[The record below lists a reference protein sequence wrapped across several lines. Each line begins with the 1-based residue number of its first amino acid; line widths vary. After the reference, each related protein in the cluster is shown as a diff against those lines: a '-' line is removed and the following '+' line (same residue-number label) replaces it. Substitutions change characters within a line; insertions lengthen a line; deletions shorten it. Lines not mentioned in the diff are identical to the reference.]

1 MWNTNFPLML
11 VCKTSSFAS
20 CLETIYR
27 FLIPTTRVICGWREP
42 DPKRQRGPFQT
53 GHFFFL
59 KLQQYNVRYVTLS
72 IAMEAASISSTSF
85 SITPISNTTPSSN
98 YSKSNTVSF
107 SFRRRSRRFCSNNLI
122 ANGRSAAA
130 PVAAAINDVSAVAH
144 PAQVEVTWQIIV
156 GTIGIN

>member
-1 MWNTNFPLML
+1 
-11 VCKTSSFAS
+11 
-20 CLETIYR
+20 
-27 FLIPTTRVICGWREP
+27 
-42 DPKRQRGPFQT
+42 
-53 GHFFFL
+53 
-59 KLQQYNVRYVTLS
+59 
-72 IAMEAASISSTSF
+72 MEAASISSTSF

-156 GTIGIN
+156 GTIAGVTPFVVAGIEFGKRIIAQRRCEVCGGSGLVLREKDYCKCPGCGGFLPWQSWRRFFTG